1 MKMMSR
7 SRGTVPVKRPH
18 GSVAVMFAANSMGP
32 FAVSAASYEL
42 DRLASPRL
50 VAVPQPFAGGPVDV
64 PASLKEPGMPT
75 AEAPALSA
83 TSGMLSIRQREV
95 LNLIVQ
101 GLSNKEIARA
111 LGLAEGTVKIH
122 IAALF
127 GKLGVHRRS
136 AVALAG
142 ARFLAEIASN
152 ASNAGRHVS
161 KSARGVRELAQSFAR
176 KTSAPGPRSRAGD
189 SSLARAR
196 AAVMA

>member
-1 MKMMSR
+1 MKVMSR
-7 SRGTVPVKRPH
+7 SRGAVPIERPH
-18 GSVAVMFAANSMGP
+18 GKIAVMFAANSMGP

-42 DRLASPRL
+42 NRLSSPRL
-50 VAVPQPFAGGPVDV
+50 VAVPQPFAGRPVEV
-64 PASLKEPGMPT
+64 PASLKEPRMPT

-83 TSGMLSIRQREV
+83 TSGTLSIRQREV

-111 LGLAEGTVKIH
+111 LELAEGTVKIH

-142 ARFLAEIASN
+142 ARFLAVVVSN
-152 ASNAGRHVS
+152 
-161 KSARGVRELAQSFAR
+161 
-176 KTSAPGPRSRAGD
+176 T
-189 SSLARAR
+189 
-196 AAVMA
+196 